1 MTLFLL
7 LLCLSLNVPDVLS
20 SMPGVSYLASLPSL
34 NADEIVGVAIAALA
48 LDFLE
53 RRRGRRRMVEEVL
66 KHLPPAWPKRGDATA
81 EKPEKNGD
89 GQTD

>member
-7 LLCLSLNVPDVLS
+7 LLCLTLNVPDVLS
-20 SMPGVSYLASLPSL
+20 SIPGVSYLAALPSL

-53 RRRGRRRMVEEVL
+53 RRRGRRRMVDEVL
-66 KHLPPAWPKRGDATA
+66 KHLPPAWQQRGDATA
-81 EKPEKNGD
+81 EKSRQNGD
-89 GQTD
+89 GKTD